1 MRIVSLVPSL
11 TEYLL
16 DLGLGDQVV
25 GRTRFCIHPRDR
37 VRRIDIVGGTK
48 NPSLSKIRSLKPDLI
63 VANRE
68 ENRKEDIDTLQERVD
83 DGSDP
88 ADVMVTQIR
97 TVEEALSEMMR
108 IGRRCGREKEAQRW
122 VRDIQGVRMQG
133 GDRGGDRGG
142 ALGRNRGG
150 ALCSAEGSTQ
160 QGSQG
165 RFQKIRVAYLI
176 WRDPWMT
183 IGSDTYIH
191 SVLEEW
197 GFQNIFSDQERYP
210 VVTLEEIRRRH
221 PACILLSSEPFPFKE
236 KHQTEI
242 EMAIPD
248 TRAFLING
256 EWTSWYGSRMKI
268 GFEEMNAFR
277 ERVGNQLLL

>member
-1 MRIVSLVPSL
+1 
-11 TEYLL
+11 
-16 DLGLGDQVV
+16 
-25 GRTRFCIHPRDR
+25 
-37 VRRIDIVGGTK
+37 
-48 NPSLSKIRSLKPDLI
+48 
-63 VANRE
+63 
-68 ENRKEDIDTLQERVD
+68 
-83 DGSDP
+83 
-88 ADVMVTQIR
+88 
-97 TVEEALSEMMR
+97 
-108 IGRRCGREKEAQRW
+108 
-122 VRDIQGVRMQG
+122 
-133 GDRGGDRGG
+133 
-142 ALGRNRGG
+142 
-150 ALCSAEGSTQ
+150 
-160 QGSQG
+160 
-165 RFQKIRVAYLI
+165 
-176 WRDPWMT
+176 MT

-242 EMAIPD
+242 ERAIPD

-268 GFEEMNAFR
+268 GFQEMNAFR